1 MRAERARDG
10 LRDAAGRPR
19 FSHEGG
25 KTPSAGPDDRPSPG
39 LCHLGAPRPAL
50 GARGRRGAARRMQ
63 TRSALPPAGRP
74 ARGGAARAWAG
85 HTGQW
90 QGAGQVW
97 AGHAGQWQRGRG
109 RRGQAGV
116 GGALLTAGL
125 AFP

>member
-63 TRSALPPAGRP
+63 TRSALPLAGRP
-74 ARGGAARAWAG
+74 ARGGAGVGGAGVGSQAWAG
-85 HTGQW
+85 HSSLPAWLFRRVSG
-90 QGAGQVW
+90 GEAFVS
-97 AGHAGQWQRGRG
+97 GRVCT
-109 RRGQAGV
+109 RCFAPLVCR
-116 GGALLTAGL
+116 
-125 AFP
+125 

>member
-63 TRSALPPAGRP
+63 TRSALPP
-74 ARGGAARAWAG
+74 GAARAWAG

-97 AGHAGQWQRGRG
+97 AGQAWAARRGRG
-109 RRGQAGV
+109 TPHCRLGFSV
-116 GGALLTAGL
+116 G
-125 AFP
+125 